1 MSFVIY
7 GHAEERK
14 RPHSTQFVNIW
25 MRDRVIG
32 DILNSQN
39 QKESGFE
46 CLKASYDAGWEK
58 KKSITLSK
66 GTIDHCIFSCSAIS
80 FLQT

>member
-25 MRDRVIG
+25 MRDRAQG
-32 DILNSQN
+32 DILDSQN

-46 CLKASYDAGWEK
+46 CLKTSYDAGWKK

-66 GTIDHCIFSCSAIS
+66 GPIDHGAF
-80 FLQT
+80 